1 MHTGLTTQVRSS
13 RGRKRAGIALV
24 VTLALVGAAC
34 GSDDSNG
41 APEPTDASEDTGSA
55 TSAPTEPGDDGEIDT
70 TATFRYAYYNAP
82 GTFDP
87 HKETTSF
94 ANVPLFVVYDR
105 LVHLSPNGE
114 PIPGLAESWEFG
126 PDAST
131 LTLNLREGVVF
142 HDGTP
147 FDADAA
153 KANLDRARTMEDS
166 SVKRDFV
173 SVTEVTVVDERTI
186 RLDLDPPLV
195 VMPAS
200 LTDRA
205 GAMVCPSS
213 FDDADLPTRPCGA
226 GMYRLDE
233 AYDPG
238 NSIAFVAFED
248 YWDPTAIGAA
258 RFEITFLSD
267 AGARLSGMRTDRFD
281 AANLEPDQIPDAE
294 GAGLQVVKGEDFT
307 FGIIFMNS
315 ERVEAL
321 KDERVRLAINLAIDR
336 QGIVDGLLFGQGRP
350 ASQPFPE
357 DYPAFDPNVAPF
369 PYDVDRARD
378 LMAEAGYADGF
389 DLELST
395 IPSPLR
401 ERTVEAVAGQLEQ
414 IGIRVTIE
422 VVEAAVLGAELTV
435 DRVRDASV
443 LAWGGRT
450 DAGLTFEALYTDG
463 GRANPSNFS
472 RPEFEELYL
481 RSLSETDL
489 DARWEILREMSG
501 MTVLEPHP
509 VVVLYSPF
517 GASGGSPQVVG
528 LQHYVSGKVEFRGVG
543 VASS

>member
-1 MHTGLTTQVRSS
+1 MEP
-13 RGRKRAGIALV
+13 RGRLRRLV
-24 VTLALVGAAC
+24 LGAAALSLVLTAC
-34 GSDDSNG
+34 GTSDTT
-41 APEPTDASEDTGSA
+41 APPTDGTNDA
-55 TSAPTEPGDDGEIDT
+55 TSTPTEPGDDGQIDAS
-70 TATFRYAYYNAP
+70 ATFRYAYYNAP

-114 PIPGLAESWEFG
+114 PVPGLAESWEFA
-126 PDAST
+126 PDASS
-131 LTLNLREGVVF
+131 LTLNLRDGVVF

-166 SVKRDFV
+166 SVKGDLGAV
-173 SVTEVTVVDERTI
+173 AEVTVVDELTI
-186 RLDLDPPLV
+186 RLDLDPPSV
-195 VMPAS
+195 VIPAA

-205 GAMVCPSS
+205 GTMVCPSS

-238 NSIAFVAFED
+238 NSISFVAFED
-248 YWDPTAIGAA
+248 YWDPAVIGAA

-267 AGARLSGMRTDRFD
+267 AGARLNALRTNRVD
-281 AANLEPDQIPDAE
+281 ATNLEPDQIPDAE
-294 GAGLQVVKGEDFT
+294 GAGLQVVKGEDFS
-307 FGIIFMNS
+307 FGIIYMNS
-315 ERVEAL
+315 QRVEAL
-321 KDERVRLAINLAIDR
+321 QDERVRLAINLAIDR

-357 DYPAFDPNVAPF
+357 GFPAFNPNVEPF
-369 PYDVDRARD
+369 PYDVDRAKD
-378 LMAEAGYADGF
+378 LMAEAGYSDGF

-422 VVEAAVLGAELTV
+422 VVEAAVLGGELV
-435 DRVRDASV
+435 GERVRDASV
-443 LAWGGRT
+443 LAWGGRNDPGIT
-450 DAGLTFEALYTDG
+450 LQLLFTEAGSFNTGD
-463 GRANPSNFS
+463 FS
-472 RPEFEELYL
+472 RPEFEELHL
-481 RSLSETDL
+481 RALAETDQ
-489 DARWEILREMSG
+489 DARWELLREMSG
-501 MTVLEPHP
+501 MTATHP
-509 VVVLYSPF
+509 FPNVVVFSPF
-517 GASGGSPQVVG
+517 GANAGSPQVTG
-528 LQHYVSGKVEFRGVG
+528 LQHYLTGKVEFRGVG
-543 VASS
+543 VTGS